1 MIDEGFIKFQRARGM
16 SWAAIGGM
24 LGISKRAA
32 EARYGAVS
40 NGAVR
45 QEAWVDY
52 GPDADA
58 LVAMLKAEPRP
69 ALALSVYLI
78 TLQRTLAGMAPAAS
92 QEALASED
100 PAWPRPIP
108 APQVTTCARRAPGML
123 DAIARG
129 VAEATGLTIE
139 ALKGP
144 ETRKQI
150 ALPRHQFMA
159 EAMDAGYTTTEIGAY
174 LDRNP
179 STVSSGR
186 ARHRARV
193 AGQA

>member
-1 MIDEGFIKFQRARGM
+1 MTDEGFIKFQRARGM
-16 SWAAIGGM
+16 SWATIGGM
-24 LGISKRAA
+24 LGVSGRAA
-32 EARYGAVS
+32 EARYGDVS

-45 QEAWVDY
+45 REAWADF

-58 LVAMLKAEPRP
+58 LVALLKAEPRP

-78 TLQRTLAGMAPAAS
+78 TLQRTLAGMAPLAS

-144 ETRKQI
+144 DARKSVSI
-150 ALPRHQFMA
+150 PRQQFMA
-159 EAMDAGYTTTEIGAY
+159 EGMAAGYTATEVGAY
-174 LDRNP
+174 LGRDP
-179 STVSSGR
+179 TTVLFGR
-186 ARHRARV
+186 SRHRARV
-193 AGQA
+193 EGRA